1 MAMKVGVIAG
11 SPVDTQMNS
20 RIGYQM
26 PAYCSGSGKVLLA
39 DLLETDRENELK
51 NIELQKKTE
60 TTITDYST
68 LLKELYKIKETG
80 YGIDKEESEVGLT
93 CIAVPILTYN
103 GKAVAAISVS
113 GAAQR
118 IEQNELSYVSALKDT
133 SNKISK
139 LLGC

>member
-1 MAMKVGVIAG
+1 
-11 SPVDTQMNS
+11 MNS

-39 DLLETDRENELK
+39 DLLDTDREDEIK
-51 NIELQKKTE
+51 KYRTSEKTE

-68 LLKELYKIKETG
+68 LLKELYKIKEIG

-103 GKAVAAISVS
+103 AKPSQLSAFPAPPK
-113 GAAQR
+113 
-118 IEQNELSYVSALKDT
+118 ELSKMNFPTCQHS
-133 SNKISK
+133 KILQIKFLSF
-139 LLGC
+139 LVLICQNQ